1 MSFLNNRT
9 ALTVCAAL
17 LLAPAAANAAV
28 TTFFGE
34 DLNPVAGPPP
44 TNIPNSTAARNAFF
58 AALGN
63 HWTYD
68 AETPFSTPDFIDFT
82 GPGGTISGQILG
94 DATASNLFDAA
105 DYATSGVSVVGGTE
119 GWTLIF
125 SQPLNAVGMFGIG
138 IPGVDPQESQIRL
151 EITFTNGDVEQFNSA
166 NTLGIDNPSVFYFGI
181 LDDTRSFEQIQF
193 RALASTLVQIAVDDI
208 TVGTLATPAP
218 EPATAGLMLLGAGLI
233 LAARYRQPYRL
244 PRM

>member
-1 MSFLNNRT
+1 MSFMPT
-9 ALTVCAAL
+9 WGALAVCAAL
-17 LLAPAAANAAV
+17 LLSPAAASAAV

-44 TNIPNSTAARNAFF
+44 TNIPNSEAARDAFF

-63 HWTYD
+63 RWTYD

-94 DATASNLFDAA
+94 DATASSLFDAA
-105 DYATSGVSVVGGTE
+105 DYATSGISVVGGTE

-125 SQPLNAVGMFGIG
+125 SQPLSAVGMFGIG
-138 IPGVDPQESQIRL
+138 TPGEDPQESQIRL
-151 EITFTNGDVEQFNSA
+151 EITFTNGDVEQFDSA
-166 NTLGIDNPSVFYFGI
+166 NTLNIDDPSVFYFGI
-181 LDDTRSFEQIQF
+181 LDDARSFQQIQF
-193 RALASTLVQIAVDDI
+193 RALSSTLVQIAVDDI
-208 TVGTLATPAP
+208 TVGTRIP
-218 EPATAGLMLLGAGLI
+218 EPAGAGLVLLGAGL
-233 LAARYRQPYRL
+233 LLCRRYRQTYRL